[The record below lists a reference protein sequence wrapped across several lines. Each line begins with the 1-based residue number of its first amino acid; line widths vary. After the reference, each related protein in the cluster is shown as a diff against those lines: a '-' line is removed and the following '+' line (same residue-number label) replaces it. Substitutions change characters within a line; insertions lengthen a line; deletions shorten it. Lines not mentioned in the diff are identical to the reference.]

1 MLAPFSPHT
10 SPPIAR
16 PPAVPAGVDLEA
28 RLQAALSKVAQL
40 VVDDPT
46 FIPVFE
52 RLGRE
57 LANIPS
63 QNDAVDRARALL
75 RTPRQNAMP

>member
-1 MLAPFSPHT
+1 MHHSSPHT
-10 SPPIAR
+10 LPPIAR

-28 RLQAALSKVAQL
+28 RLQVAIGKVAQL

-52 RLGRE
+52 RLERE
-57 LANIPS
+57 LANIRS
-63 QNDAVDRARALL
+63 QNDAIDRARALL
-75 RTPRQNAMP
+75 RAPRQNAMR

>member
-1 MLAPFSPHT
+1 
-10 SPPIAR
+10 
-16 PPAVPAGVDLEA
+16 VDLEA
-28 RLQAALSKVAQL
+28 RLQAALSTVAQL
-40 VVDDPT
+40 VVVDPT